1 MKKNVK
7 NVKNVKKPNRV
18 EVEKPQTIQKPA
30 NLTQEEAAIF
40 ERIKAEVQDREWERV
55 TEDDAHDFTLAQD
68 PMKLPGF
75 AEKLLNQ
82 REHAF
87 RWIERKK
94 ERVDEIRSMPI
105 PQKWWIV
112 NASTMP
118 DCVND
123 LDPVLGCVCK
133 YDQLLVFK
141 PYWMYVKEKQMEE
154 RESEEKSTA
163 GEIASKHHAP
173 VDESGSEFL
182 AGKEYKIGGRDDVQW
197 HETDADKVADSDT
210 AVIGEATA
218 FEEGDDGLGEL
229 VTEE

>member
-1 MKKNVK
+1 MRKRTKST
-7 NVKNVKKPNRV
+7 V
-18 EVEKPQTIQKPA
+18 EVKTERTQSIKKPA
-30 NLTQEEAAIF
+30 NLTQEEGAVF
-40 ERIKAEVQDREWERV
+40 ERIKAEGQNDREWERV
-55 TEDDAHDFTLAQD
+55 TEEDAHDFTLAQD
-68 PMKLPGF
+68 PMKLPEF

-82 REHAF
+82 KAYAF

-118 DCVND
+118 DSVND

-141 PYWMYVKEKQMEE
+141 PYWMYVKEKQIEEAYMEE
-154 RESEEKSTA
+154 KATA
-163 GEIASKHHAP
+163 GEFASKHHAP

-197 HETDADKVADSDT
+197 HETDSDKVADSDT
-210 AVIGEATA
+210 AVIGTATA
-218 FEEGDDGLGEL
+218 FEEGDDGLGDL
-229 VTEE
+229 VAEE